1 MQLIRVF
8 YLGWLVFFL
17 RQNTSRS
24 LIFLVSP
31 FSFPWYKT
39 TDSAMLKIT
48 LNPNLHASLYYLFH
62 VVIAQMQGV
71 LFKIGC
77 WLLLEV

>member
-8 YLGWLVFFL
+8 YLGWLIFFL

-24 LIFLVSP
+24 LIFLISP
-31 FSFPWYKT
+31 FYFSWYKT

-48 LNPNLHASLYYLFH
+48 LNSNLH
-62 VVIAQMQGV
+62 V
-71 LFKIGC
+71 L
-77 WLLLEV
+77 

>member
-17 RQNTSRS
+17 RQNMSRS
-24 LIFLVSP
+24 LIYQVSP

-39 TDSAMLKIT
+39 TDSAMLKIR
-48 LNPNLHASLYYLFH
+48 LNPNSY
-62 VVIAQMQGV
+62 VS
-71 LFKIGC
+71 
-77 WLLLEV
+77 

>member
-1 MQLIRVF
+1 MQLIRAF

-17 RQNTSRS
+17 RQNTSQC

-39 TDSAMLKIT
+39 TDSAMLKIR
-48 LNPNLHASLYYLFH
+48 LSSNLHVSSYSLFH
-62 VVIAQMQGV
+62 FVIAQMQSV

-77 WLLLEV
+77 LLLLEM

>member
-17 RQNTSRS
+17 RQNTSQC

-31 FSFPWYKT
+31 YYFPWYKT

-48 LNPNLHASLYYLFH
+48 LSSNLH
-62 VVIAQMQGV
+62 V
-71 LFKIGC
+71 L
-77 WLLLEV
+77 

>member
-17 RQNTSRS
+17 RQNTSQS

-31 FSFPWYKT
+31 FSFSWYKT
-39 TDSAMLKIT
+39 TDSAILKTT
-48 LNPNLHASLYYLFH
+48 LSSNLH
-62 VVIAQMQGV
+62 V
-71 LFKIGC
+71 L
-77 WLLLEV
+77 

>member
-17 RQNTSRS
+17 RQNTSQS

-48 LNPNLHASLYYLFH
+48 LSSNLH
-62 VVIAQMQGV
+62 V
-71 LFKIGC
+71 L
-77 WLLLEV
+77 

>member
-17 RQNTSRS
+17 RQNTSQC
-24 LIFLVSP
+24 LIFLVFP

-39 TDSAMLKIT
+39 TDSTMLKIT
-48 LNPNLHASLYYLFH
+48 LSSNLH
-62 VVIAQMQGV
+62 V
-71 LFKIGC
+71 L
-77 WLLLEV
+77 

>member
-17 RQNTSRS
+17 RQNTSQC
-24 LIFLVSP
+24 LIFLVSS

-48 LNPNLHASLYYLFH
+48 LNSNLH
-62 VVIAQMQGV
+62 V
-71 LFKIGC
+71 L
-77 WLLLEV
+77 

>member
-17 RQNTSRS
+17 RQNGNQS
-24 LIFLVSP
+24 LISLVSP

-39 TDSAMLKIT
+39 TDFAMLKIT
-48 LNPNLHASLYYLFH
+48 LNSNLH
-62 VVIAQMQGV
+62 V
-71 LFKIGC
+71 L
-77 WLLLEV
+77 

>member
-17 RQNTSRS
+17 RQNTSQS

-31 FSFPWYKT
+31 YSFPWYKT
-39 TDSAMLKIT
+39 TDFAMLKIT
-48 LNPNLHASLYYLFH
+48 LSSNLH
-62 VVIAQMQGV
+62 V
-71 LFKIGC
+71 L
-77 WLLLEV
+77 

>member
-17 RQNTSRS
+17 RHNTSQC

-31 FSFPWYKT
+31 FPFPWYKT
-39 TDSAMLKIT
+39 TDFAMLKIT
-48 LNPNLHASLYYLFH
+48 LSSNLH
-62 VVIAQMQGV
+62 V
-71 LFKIGC
+71 L
-77 WLLLEV
+77 